1 MSANSRFPFYKIVGT
16 GNDFLFLDF
25 RDDYLTDV
33 NRPVAR
39 AEFVRRIANR
49 HTGVG
54 SDGVVFVEKQ
64 GSDLKWDFYNPDG
77 SSAAMCGNALR
88 CMGRWAKTVL
98 GKDEVQFHTRLGLVT
113 VRYEGGRFNAQLR
126 GLNVSPRALPYE
138 IDGSPLEASLI
149 NTGVPHAVVRVSTI
163 SNEDFLLKHVPH
175 LRRHPVA
182 GIEGANVTFV
192 QVVDAKEF
200 KTVTFERGIE
210 DFTLSCGTGVLAAA
224 AEGLGFIPSETS
236 AKLTTPG
243 GILEVIYKDNF
254 SVAHLIGPAEVIC
267 SGFLEERF
275 LR

>member
-1 MSANSRFPFYKIVGT
+1 MSSSNGLPFYKIVGT

-25 RDDYLTDV
+25 RNEVKL
-33 NRPVAR
+33 PVAR

-49 HTGVG
+49 HLGVG

-113 VRYEGGRFNAQLR
+113 VRCEDGRFNAQLK
-126 GLNVSPRALPYE
+126 GLNVSPRPLPYE
-138 IDGSPLEASLI
+138 IDGAALEANLI

-163 SNEDFLLKHVPH
+163 TNEDLLLKHVPP
-175 LRRHPVA
+175 LRRHPAV
-182 GIEGANVTFV
+182 GVEGANVTFV

-200 KTVTFERGIE
+200 KTVTFERGVE
-210 DFTLSCGTGVLAAA
+210 GFTLSCGTGVLAAA

-243 GILEVIYKDNF
+243 GVLEVIYKDNF

-267 SGFLEERF
+267 SGVLEERF